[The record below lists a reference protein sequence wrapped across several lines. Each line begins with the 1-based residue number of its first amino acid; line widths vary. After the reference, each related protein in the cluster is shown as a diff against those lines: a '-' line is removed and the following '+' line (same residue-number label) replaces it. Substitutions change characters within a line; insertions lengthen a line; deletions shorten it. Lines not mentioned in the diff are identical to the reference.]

1 MLQREGLKRK
11 EMIKYVKDVIL
22 QVFLMWTV
30 ISLCVIR
37 ITPNMYYS
45 TEGIVN
51 NHLGMN
57 ATKML
62 G

>member
-1 MLQREGLKRK
+1 M
-11 EMIKYVKDVIL
+11 KDVIL

-30 ISLCVIR
+30 VSVCVIR
-37 ITPNMYYS
+37 ITPNMYFS

-51 NHLGMN
+51 NHLEMN